1 MAGVQAG
8 VQVQAAGADP
18 RRSAAALPDRP
29 LLPAWVPVLRRS
41 VTELQIGLDPQ
52 SGVILAG
59 APAGLQQVL
68 GLLDGVRT
76 VQQITA
82 LALGHGVDA
91 DLLGQVLRAL
101 HAAGLLAPSAPPA
114 ARLRI
119 RLLGAGVL
127 GRAVAVALADAGVG
141 ELIVVD
147 ADPVDPLLY
156 PRSGVATDQ
165 ADALRAYLI
174 GRHRGRSADP
184 IGARTRVE
192 VARHWTK
199 PEAPPPDLTVIA
211 TATAEP
217 DRAIGSDYVRD
228 DHPHLYVRP
237 LLGGAVVGP
246 LVRPGRSPCL
256 GCLDQVRTDADRAW
270 PALLAQLCR
279 RPMPVEPLLAG
290 WAAGTAVTQLL
301 TELNGGAPATLAG
314 TFELTAADT
323 EPRLRQWPMH
333 PICGCAWHG

>member
-1 MAGVQAG
+1 MQAVG
-8 VQVQAAGADP
+8 TDQ
-18 RRSAAALPDRP
+18 RSGAAALPDRP

-101 HAAGLLAPSAPPA
+101 QAAGLLAPTAPPA

-141 ELIVVD
+141 ELILVD

-174 GRHRGRSADP
+174 GHARGRSADP

-217 DRAIGSDYVRD
+217 DRAI
-228 DHPHLYVRP
+228 
-237 LLGGAVVGP
+237 VGP
-246 LVRPGRSPCL
+246 RVRPGRSPCL
-256 GCLDQVRTDADRAW
+256 GCLDQVRTDADRDW